1 MAKRLGYIYCARL
14 AAFAR
19 LLRITSVITAA
30 MAVSVSETKRLP
42 QYSPVTS
49 PATAP
54 ASCVQS
60 VIYTMEMQSRT
71 RLPEPAIPPAL
82 RSAVAAP

>member
-1 MAKRLGYIYCARL
+1 
-14 AAFAR
+14 
-19 LLRITSVITAA
+19 